1 MKSETHMQ
9 NCTLRFEMILYVVL
23 MFQMHASDGAPITAA
38 SLANN
43 CQLSLSVISFGCD
56 LWHPVVGDIAS
67 L

>member
-1 MKSETHMQ
+1 
-9 NCTLRFEMILYVVL
+9 MILYVVL